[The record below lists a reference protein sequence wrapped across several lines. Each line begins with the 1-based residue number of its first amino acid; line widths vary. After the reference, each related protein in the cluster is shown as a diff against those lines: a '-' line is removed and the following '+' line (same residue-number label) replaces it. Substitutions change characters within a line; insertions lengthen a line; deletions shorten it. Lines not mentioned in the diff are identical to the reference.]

1 MLGNARTQKTNS
13 MSHVSNQTEKNRS
26 SRRPQAK
33 AANSPMPMERR
44 THSEIREP
52 VDTNERAMDI
62 AIGGEGKPWVERR
75 KTA

>member
-13 MSHVSNQTEKNRS
+13 MNRVSIQKERNRS
-26 SRRPQAK
+26 SRRQTTK
-33 AANSPMPMERR
+33 ATNSSVPIERR
-44 THSEIREP
+44 TQSVIQEP
-52 VDTNERAMDI
+52 VDPSEQAMDI